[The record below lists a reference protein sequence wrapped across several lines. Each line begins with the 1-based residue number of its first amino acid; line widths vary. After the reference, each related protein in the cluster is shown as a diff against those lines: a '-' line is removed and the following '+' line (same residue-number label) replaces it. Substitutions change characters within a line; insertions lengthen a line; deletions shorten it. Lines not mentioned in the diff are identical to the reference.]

1 MSLLKPRQREAVYP
15 LANLMVLC
23 TDLSEHPNFF
33 NLTLYQLNHNKHFN
47 RVYSYPAVLDF
58 FKRKMEQ
65 YLREFT
71 DSEFEVLL
79 KDFGYYSVSMFTM
92 KVICI
97 EKNPVLAK
105 FFKLVYRLNDEQF
118 KEFIRLVIQQYT
130 KREYEAKLRKG
141 YLNTKS
147 DGYGFT
153 ISDSA
158 IFPSKIREGEDEHD
172 IDEDDIRAVLY
183 TYATW
188 EDYPSLKEYHE
199 LLKEAFSNGV
209 DVYLNDDIIG
219 KVFHVYKR
227 LDKVM
232 AKIMYHDDHLNLNHS
247 ELINNY
253 VLVPHLG
260 FETVK
265 ETRDDQYGIVIKQV
279 KPNIY
284 KFTMYDKLKND
295 KGVIC

>member
-23 TDLSEHPNFF
+23 SKLSEDPRFF
-33 NLTLYQLNHNKHFN
+33 NLALFALRSNK
-47 RVYSYPAVLDF
+47 VYNSDYRYPVLLDF
-58 FKRKMEQ
+58 FKRQLEYHLK
-65 YLREFT
+65 EFT
-71 DSEFEVLL
+71 DSECEALL
-79 KDFGYYSVSMFTM
+79 KEFLFYSVSMFTM
-92 KVICI
+92 KIICI
-97 EKNPVLAK
+97 EKNPILAK
-105 FFKLVYRLNDEQF
+105 FFKLAYRLNDEQF
-118 KEFIRLVIQQYT
+118 REFIRLVIQQYT

-158 IFPSKIREGEDEHD
+158 IFPSKIREGEDEYD
-172 IDEDDIRAVLY
+172 IDEHDIKAVLY

-188 EDYPSLKEYHE
+188 EDNPSLKEYHE

-209 DVYLNDDIIG
+209 DVYLNDNIIG

-232 AKIMYHDDHLNLNHS
+232 AKITYHDEHRDLNHS

-253 VLVPHLG
+253 ALIPHLG

-284 KFTMYDKLKND
+284 KFTMYDKLKNQE
-295 KGVIC
+295 KV

>member
-23 TDLSEHPNFF
+23 TNLSEHPDFF
-33 NLTLYQLNHNKHFN
+33 NLTLNQLNHNRLFN
-47 RVYSYPAVLDF
+47 RIYKYPVVLDF

-65 YLREFT
+65 YLKEFT
-71 DSEFEVLL
+71 DNEFEVLL
-79 KDFGYYSVSMFTM
+79 KDFGHYSVSMFTM

-105 FFKLVYRLNDEQF
+105 FFKLAYRLNDEQF
-118 KEFIRLVIQQYT
+118 REFIRLVIQQYT

-172 IDEDDIRAVLY
+172 VDEEDIRAVLY

-227 LDKVM
+227 LDEVM
-232 AKIMYHDDHLNLNHS
+232 AKITYHDEHLNLNHS
-247 ELINNY
+247 VLINNY
-253 VLVPHLG
+253 VLIPHLG

-265 ETRDDQYGIVIKQV
+265 ETYDPRGITIKQV

>member
-15 LANLMVLC
+15 LVNLMILC
-23 TDLSEHPNFF
+23 TNLSEHPDFF
-33 NLTLYQLNHNKHFN
+33 NLTLNQLNHNRLFN
-47 RVYSYPAVLDF
+47 RVYSYPTVLDF

-65 YLREFT
+65 YLKEFT
-71 DSEFEVLL
+71 DNEFEVLL
-79 KDFGYYSVSMFTM
+79 KDFGHYSVSMFTM

-105 FFKLVYRLNDEQF
+105 FFKLAYRLNDEQF
-118 KEFIRLVIQQYT
+118 REFIRLVIQQYT
-130 KREYEAKLRKG
+130 KRVYEAKLRKG

-158 IFPSKIREGEDEHD
+158 IFPSKIREGEDGHD
-172 IDEDDIRAVLY
+172 VDEEDIRAVLY
-183 TYATW
+183 IYATW

-219 KVFHVYKR
+219 KVFHVYKS
-227 LDKVM
+227 LDEVM
-232 AKIMYHDDHLNLNHS
+232 AKITYHDEHLNLNHS
-247 ELINNY
+247 VLINNY
-253 VLVPHLG
+253 VLIPHLG
-260 FETVK
+260 FETVR
-265 ETRDDQYGIVIKQV
+265 ETHDPRGITIKQV